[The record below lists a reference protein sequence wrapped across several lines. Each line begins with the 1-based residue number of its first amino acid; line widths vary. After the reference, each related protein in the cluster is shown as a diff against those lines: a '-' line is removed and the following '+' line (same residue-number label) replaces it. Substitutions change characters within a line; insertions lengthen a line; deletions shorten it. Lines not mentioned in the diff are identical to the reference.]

1 MQARYRSDYPG
12 EFIVLETK
20 WSGGKKQQT
29 REWID
34 NPIENHHI
42 SGRAACIASKTDIER
57 FDHTLLQKHRGGLL
71 GSKKLQ
77 TYGATA
83 IAQDMRLDFVVET
96 EKEQLQDLITQ
107 EYYKDNIVYTTAR
120 NCLEYP
126 GLFYLIPN
134 RPHLLNIALL
144 LYLAAFDGHK
154 EIFLLGY
161 NKDTPCEHPRWTEQV
176 TEIFTTYPG
185 IKFYL
190 AGESTNMP
198 ALWLD
203 QSNVTTMTYRDFIGY
218 CDV

>member
-77 TYGATA
+77 TYGTST

-96 EKEQLQDLITQ
+96 EQEQLQELITH
-107 EYYKDNIVYTTAR
+107 EYYKDNIVYTTAK

-161 NKDTPCEHPRWTEQV
+161 NKDTPCEHPKWAEQV